1 MLQQCRRFVPFSW
14 VFKTSPFAQS
24 YVACSTNIADSR
36 PLSARI
42 EEQSVTDN
50 LRQKTAYVAE
60 KVSDDDELVAE
71 LFNGIKDG
79 SRTALARSITLIENM
94 KPEKQA
100 KAQHL
105 LSKVMELSRLRV
117 THSVNRVP
125 SFRIG

>member
-1 MLQQCRRFVPFSW
+1 MLQRCRRFVPFSW
-14 VFKTSPFAQS
+14 VIKTSPFAQS
-24 YVACSTNIADSR
+24 YVACSTNTADSR
-36 PLSARI
+36 PLSARV
-42 EEQSVTDN
+42 EEQSVTDS

-71 LFNGIKDG
+71 LFNGVKDG
-79 SRTALARSITLIENM
+79 NRAALARSITLIENM

-105 LSKVMELSRLRV
+105 LSKVMELSRQRV
-117 THSVNRVP
+117 KHSVNRVP